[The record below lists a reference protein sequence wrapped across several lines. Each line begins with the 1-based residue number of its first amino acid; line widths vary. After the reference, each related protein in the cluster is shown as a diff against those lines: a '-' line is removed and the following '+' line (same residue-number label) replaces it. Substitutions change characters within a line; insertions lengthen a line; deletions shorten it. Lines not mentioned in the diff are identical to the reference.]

1 MFVSLL
7 PYTHHMHRC
16 LIGNRKRVYTVYTV
30 MHTLSYILLPL
41 QYEPDLIVLSGL
53 ILPCI
58 WNAFLCSTSSDIL
71 LDVSTC
77 IGMFLINQKWPL
89 FYIQSLLPN

>member
-7 PYTHHMHRC
+7 PYTHHMQRC

-53 ILPCI
+53 ILI
-58 WNAFLCSTSSDIL
+58 AMYLERFL
-71 LDVSTC
+71 VQYE
-77 IGMFLINQKWPL
+77 F
-89 FYIQSLLPN
+89 